1 MKRLKSVKLIQF
13 LLYEQQ
19 EFGLEEITGIFGRNG
34 SGKSS
39 ALDAVQIAMFGAN
52 KNLLA
57 FNAQADSGA
66 RHQNR
71 TLRSYC
77 LGQYGDDADQCART
91 QATTYI
97 TLVWHDTETNEPIS
111 MGVCIEASSDSEGER
126 VLGRYVIRGVELA
139 MSEHLQTVDGVT
151 TPLPWASFR
160 HRLLERSKV
169 TGEDPLF
176 EDASTYVKQVLFMLR
191 GKAGQASYE
200 AFARAFRFALRM
212 RFDKSVDQIV
222 RQDVLE
228 DRPTNIQKFKSIV
241 ETFKRLNAK
250 IAWVEEKIKRGSAVA
265 TSYQSAL
272 TEARR
277 AATWRALEA
286 GAHHES
292 NNARHEALAQQL
304 EEAENKAHEL
314 QVKSAEAQQHLTS
327 KRNQILHLETL
338 QQAHADHQ
346 QNAQAQQAREAAE
359 SRAATRGEEF
369 KTELKSLVRMVRNAC
384 ADESIKPWRNE
395 LEALTVRL
403 QNVLGSKDAPDFE
416 FLQRAMRDLGV
427 IASQAAQ
434 ALDATHL
441 ELTNQAAEANRQIK
455 VLEAALER
463 AQTGRARLSD
473 STQYLIN
480 ELKERGLDPAPVC
493 DLVRVT
499 DTKWQP
505 AIEAYLASNV
515 EALLLRESEE
525 DEAFEVYRGLQGKRA
540 IYGVKIVRASRMRAS
555 ATASADLVAALIEG
569 KNQHAVAFLRGKLG
583 NLKRAEH
590 STEALRGERTLTSD
604 GMLVGPADFERL
616 ELVHSSRL
624 RIGAGDPSQ
633 VVHLR
638 DELKKHRLLAQEST
652 SSAQR
657 IALLRTSLRS
667 VAAPETTRLIESRGR
682 TFEEALRDQKVAR
695 QRLEVSASS
704 EYQELCAELSV
715 CRAAIPGLEAAQLQ
729 AHGEAVRADTALGGL
744 RSQLTQRT
752 AELAAS
758 AEVVERYRMDADYD
772 SAYASDHWDRLLERF
787 DDEYDSMATHCNG
800 QAEQCTNSMGR
811 HINTAQNLLGA
822 YLSEY
827 REALADEDAAD
838 WRQAKAWIEGEI
850 TRLEGTEL
858 AAYRQEALDA
868 YEASQKTFRQDVAL
882 ALNSNLKLL
891 HDTFDRFNKALKS
904 TPAFTNGERYQF
916 IYRVR
921 PDLEPLLKFVKNVSD
936 FGSDGNL
943 FGDPGSI
950 PPQFEELLRD
960 KTATGNAA
968 TKSPLDDY
976 REFYEFDIRID
987 CEDPQTG
994 VSKTV
999 GHLSKR
1005 IGPGSGGEHRAP
1017 LYVIAG
1023 AALYSAYRMDRNNR
1037 DGLRLILLDEA
1048 FDKMDAPNI
1057 VATMQYLQELD
1068 LQVLM
1073 ASPGE
1078 NLATLTAFLHRYF
1091 EIQKDPDL
1099 HVIEVQERR
1108 VSDAM
1113 RMQFRED
1120 LWEFHPELLEQELAR
1135 VRREPVLPATSI
1147 STSVASEAS

>member
-1 MKRLKSVKLIQF
+1 MKQLESVKLIQF

-19 EFGLEEITGIFGRNG
+19 EFNFDEITGIFGRNG

-57 FNAQADSGA
+57 FNAQADSSV

-77 LGQYGDDADQCART
+77 LGKYGDDADQCART

-97 TLVWHDTETNEPIS
+97 TLVWRDTKTNEPIS
-111 MGVCIEASSDSEGER
+111 MGVCIEASVDSEGDR

-151 TPLPWASFR
+151 APLPWSSFR
-160 HRLLERSKV
+160 HRLVERSKV

-176 EDASTYVKQVLFMLR
+176 NDASTYVKQVLFMLR
-191 GKAGQASYE
+191 GKAGQASYD

-250 IAWVEEKIKRGSAVA
+250 IAWVEEKIKRGQAVA
-265 TSYQSAL
+265 TSYRSAL
-272 TEARR
+272 TDARR

-286 GAHHES
+286 GAWHEL
-292 NNARHEALAQQL
+292 NNAQHEALALQL
-304 EEAENKAHEL
+304 GQAEEQEREL
-314 QVKSAEAQQHLTS
+314 RIKSTEALQHLVAMR
-327 KRNQILHLETL
+327 KEVAHLGAL

-359 SRAATRGEEF
+359 GRATARGVEF
-369 KTELKSLVRMVRNAC
+369 ETELKSLVRMVRNAC
-384 ADESIKPWRNE
+384 ADESTIAWRNE
-395 LEALTVRL
+395 LEACAVRL
-403 QNVLGSKDAPDFE
+403 QKTLGTTDVPDLE
-416 FLQRAMRDLGV
+416 FLQRAMRDLGAV
-427 IASQAAQ
+427 ATQAAQ
-434 ALDATHL
+434 ALNVSHL
-441 ELTNQAAEANRQIK
+441 EFTNQAEEAGKRIK
-455 VLEAALER
+455 VIEAALAR

-480 ELKERGLDPAPVC
+480 ELKERGLDPMPVC

-499 DTKWQP
+499 DSQWQP

-525 DEAFEVYRGLQGKRA
+525 DAAFEVYRGLQGKRA
-540 IYGVKIVRASRMRAS
+540 IYGVKIVRSSRMRSPAHA
-555 ATASADLVAALIEG
+555 ATDSVAALIEG
-569 KNQHAVAFLRGKLG
+569 NNQHAVAYLRGKLG
-583 NLKRAEH
+583 NLRRAEH
-590 STEALRGERTLTSD
+590 STEALRGERTLTID
-604 GMLVGPADFERL
+604 GMLVGPGDFERL

-624 RIGAGDPSQ
+624 RIGAGDMSQ
-633 VVHLR
+633 VGILKE
-638 DELKKHRLLAQEST
+638 DLKKQRLLAYDFAEKAT
-652 SSAQR
+652 AV
-657 IALLRTSLRS
+657 ATLRS
-667 VAAPETTRLIESRGR
+667 SLQVMAAAQTSRLIISHCDNFR
-682 TFEEALRDQKVAR
+682 EALRDQAVSR
-695 QRLEVSASS
+695 QRLESSASG
-704 EYQELCAELSV
+704 EYQQLGGKLSESRKALPELENAH
-715 CRAAIPGLEAAQLQ
+715 LQ
-729 AHGEAVRADTALGGL
+729 AHGKAVRAEALLDGF
-744 RSQLTQRT
+744 RHQLKQSSVAST
-752 AELAAS
+752 AS
-758 AEVVERYRMDADYD
+758 AGVQQHCRADVDYD
-772 SAYASDHWDRLLERF
+772 PAYASDHWDKLLERYGE
-787 DDEYDSMATHCNG
+787 DYTGMASYGRNMT
-800 QAEQCTNSMGR
+800 EQCTTSMGR
-811 HINTAQNLLGA
+811 HTNVAQSLLGA
-822 YLSEY
+822 YLSDY
-827 REALADEDAAD
+827 REALDDEASTN
-838 WRQAKAWIEGEI
+838 WRQAKEWIEREI
-850 TRLEGTEL
+850 ARLESTEL
-858 AAYRQEALDA
+858 AAYKQEAQEA

-891 HDTFDRFNKALKS
+891 HDTFDRFNKALQS

-950 PPQFEELLRD
+950 PAQFEELLRD
-960 KTATGNAA
+960 KTAVGNAA
-968 TKSPLDDY
+968 IKSPLDDY

-987 CEDPQTG
+987 CENPQTG

-1057 VATMQYLQELD
+1057 VATMQYLQELG

-1078 NLATLTAFLHRYF
+1078 NLATLTAFLNRYF

-1099 HVIEVQERR
+1099 HVIEVQERQ
-1108 VSDAM
+1108 VSEAM

-1120 LWEFHPELLEQELAR
+1120 LWEFHPELLEQELDR
-1135 VRREPVLPATSI
+1135 VRREIIAPAIYVPLPI
-1147 STSVASEAS
+1147 V

>member
-1 MKRLKSVKLIQF
+1 MKRLESVKLIQF

-19 EFGLEEITGIFGRNG
+19 EFGLDEITGIFGRNG

-77 LGQYGDDADQCART
+77 LGQFGDDSDQCARA
-91 QATTYI
+91 QAMTYI
-97 TLVWHDTETNEPIS
+97 TLVWRDTETNEPIS
-111 MGVCIEASSDSEGER
+111 MGVCIEASVDSEGDR

-139 MSEHLQTVDGVT
+139 MSEHLQTVNGVT
-151 TPLPWASFR
+151 APLPWNSFR
-160 HRLLERSKV
+160 HRLVERSKV

-176 EDASTYVKQVLFMLR
+176 DDASTYVKQVLFVLR
-191 GKAGQASYE
+191 GNAGQASYE

-250 IAWVEEKIKRGSAVA
+250 IAWVEEKVKRGQAVA
-265 TSYQSAL
+265 SSYRSAL

-277 AATWRALEA
+277 GGTRRALEA
-286 GAHHES
+286 GARHES
-292 NNARHEALAQQL
+292 NNAQHEALAL
-304 EEAENKAHEL
+304 ELGQAEEQARGL
-314 QVKSAEAQQHLTS
+314 RDKSTEAQQHLVS
-327 KRNQILHLETL
+327 MRKQVAHLEAL
-338 QQAHADHQ
+338 QQAHVDHQ

-359 SRAATRGEEF
+359 SRATARGGEF
-369 KTELKSLVRMVRNAC
+369 EAELKSLVRMVRNAC
-384 ADESIKPWRNE
+384 ADESIATWRNE
-395 LEALTVRL
+395 LEACEVRL
-403 QNVLGSKDAPDFE
+403 QKALGTADAPDLE

-427 IASQAAQ
+427 VATQAAQ
-434 ALDATHL
+434 ALDASQL
-441 ELTNQAAEANRQIK
+441 EFTNRAAEAGKQVK
-455 VLEAALER
+455 VIEAALER

-480 ELKERGLDPAPVC
+480 ELKEQGLDPTPVC

-515 EALLLRESEE
+515 EALLVRESEE

-540 IYGVKIVRASRMRAS
+540 IYGVKIVRASRMRS
-555 ATASADLVAALIEG
+555 PATAPADSVAALIEG
-569 KNQHAVAFLRGKLG
+569 KNQHAVAYLRGKLG
-583 NLKRAEH
+583 NLKRAEN
-590 STEALRGERTLTSD
+590 SAEALRGERTLTVD
-604 GMLVGPADFERL
+604 GMLVGPGDFERL
-616 ELVHSSRL
+616 ELVHASRL
-624 RIGAGDPSQ
+624 RIGAGDMSQ
-633 VVHLR
+633 VGILR
-638 DELKKHRLLAQEST
+638 DDLKRLRLLAQESMER
-652 SSAQR
+652 AQR
-657 IALLRTSLRS
+657 VALLRTSLQS
-667 VAAPETTRLIESRGR
+667 MAAPETARLIESQCR
-682 TFEEALRDQKVAR
+682 TLQEVLRDREVAR
-695 QRLEVSASS
+695 QRLEGSTSS
-704 EYQELCAELSV
+704 EYQKMCAELSESK
-715 CRAAIPGLEAAQLQ
+715 AAVPGLENADRQ
-729 AHGEAVRADTALGGL
+729 AHGAAERAEAALGGF
-744 RSQLTQRT
+744 RDQLKQSSE
-752 AELAAS
+752 ALAAS
-758 AEVVERYRMDADYD
+758 AEVQERCRADMDYD
-772 SAYASDHWDRLLERF
+772 AAYASDHWDKLLERF
-787 DDEYDSMATHCNG
+787 GEDYPGMAGHCRTLG
-800 QAEQCTNSMGR
+800 DQCTNSMVR
-811 HINTAQNLLGA
+811 HTNMAQNLLGA

-827 REALADEDAAD
+827 REALDDEASAD
-838 WRQAKAWIEGEI
+838 WRQAKEWIEQEI
-850 TRLEGTEL
+850 ARLESTEL
-858 AAYRQEALDA
+858 AAYRQEAQEA
-868 YEASQKTFRQDVAL
+868 YEASQRTFRQDVAL

-921 PDLEPLLKFVKNVSD
+921 PALEPLLKFVKNVSD

-950 PPQFEELLRD
+950 PVQFEELLRD
-960 KTATGNAA
+960 KTSVGNAA
-968 TKSPLDDY
+968 VKSPLDDY

-1023 AALYSAYRMDRNNR
+1023 AALYSAYRMDKNNR

-1057 VATMQYLQELD
+1057 VATMRYLQELG

-1078 NLATLTAFLHRYF
+1078 NLATLTAFLNRYF

-1108 VSDAM
+1108 VSEAM
-1113 RMQFRED
+1113 RLQFRED
-1120 LWEFHPELLEQELAR
+1120 LWEFHPELLEQELER
-1135 VRREPVLPATSI
+1135 VRREVVAPAIRAPLPA
-1147 STSVASEAS
+1147 A

>member
-1 MKRLKSVKLIQF
+1 MKRLESVRLIQF

-19 EFGLEEITGIFGRNG
+19 EFGLDEITGIFGRNG

-39 ALDAVQIAMFGAN
+39 ALDAVQIAIFGAN

-77 LGQYGDDADQCART
+77 LGQFGDDSDQCART

-97 TLVWHDTETNEPIS
+97 TLVWRDTETHEPIS
-111 MGVCIEASSDSEGER
+111 MGVCIEASVDNEGDR

-151 TPLPWASFR
+151 APLPWSSFR
-160 HRLLERSKV
+160 HRLVERSKV
-169 TGEDPLF
+169 TGENPLF
-176 EDASTYVKQVLFMLR
+176 DDASTYVKQVLFMLR

-250 IAWVEEKIKRGSAVA
+250 IAWVEEKIKRGQAVA

-286 GAHHES
+286 GARHESSNSHHEKLS
-292 NNARHEALAQQL
+292 QQL
-304 EEAENKAHEL
+304 ATAEDDEREL
-314 QVKSAEAQQHLTS
+314 FVKSNGAKALLAAMRE
-327 KRNQILHLETL
+327 QIGRLHDL
-338 QQAHADHQ
+338 QQAHSDHQ
-346 QNAQAQQAREAAE
+346 QNAQTQHEREAAE
-359 SRAATRGEEF
+359 NRATARGTEF
-369 KTELKSLVRMVRNAC
+369 ARELKNLVRMVKNAC
-384 ADESIKPWRNE
+384 ADESVTLWRNE
-395 LEALTVRL
+395 LEACVVRL
-403 QNVLGSKDAPDFE
+403 QQTLGIDVAPDAE
-416 FLQRAMRDLGV
+416 FLQRAMRDLGLV
-427 IASQAAQ
+427 ATQAAQ
-434 ALDATHL
+434 SLDVTHL
-441 ELTNQAAEANRQIK
+441 ELKNRAEEAGKQVQ
-455 VLEAALER
+455 VLEAALAR

-480 ELKERGLDPAPVC
+480 ELKERGLDPTPVC

-505 AIEAYLASNV
+505 VIEAYLANNV

-525 DEAFEVYRGLQGKRA
+525 GEAFEVYRGLQGKRA
-540 IYGVKIVRASRMRAS
+540 IYGVKIVRASRMRSPAPV
-555 ATASADLVAALIEG
+555 ATDSVAALIEG
-569 KNQHAVAFLRGKLG
+569 KNQHAVTYLRGKLG

-590 STEALRGERTLTSD
+590 SAEALRGERTLTID
-604 GMLVGPADFERL
+604 GMLVGPGDFERL
-616 ELVHSSRL
+616 ALVHSSRL
-624 RIGAGDPSQ
+624 RIGAGDMSQ
-633 VVHLR
+633 VGILK
-638 DELKKHRLLAQEST
+638 DDLKKQRLLVHEFTAK
-652 SSAQR
+652 AD
-657 IALLRTSLRS
+657 A
-667 VAAPETTRLIESRGR
+667 VAALRYSLQTMAAAETSRLIASHGANLR
-682 TFEEALRDQKVAR
+682 EALHNRAVAR
-695 QRLEVSASS
+695 QRLEISASE
-704 EYQELCAELSV
+704 EYQQLCTRLSESTKALPELEGAH
-715 CRAAIPGLEAAQLQ
+715 LQ
-729 AHGEAVRADTALGGL
+729 AHEAAVRADAALVGL
-744 RSQLTQRT
+744 RSQLGQSSE
-752 AELAAS
+752 ALASS
-758 AEVVERYRMDADYD
+758 AEMQECRRADLDYD
-772 SAYASDHWDRLLERF
+772 AVYAFDHWGKLLERF
-787 DDEYDSMATHCNG
+787 DDDYTAMAEHCRNQG
-800 QAEQCTNSMGR
+800 QNCSTAMAR
-811 HINTAQNLLGA
+811 HISTAQNFLGA

-827 REALADEDAAD
+827 REALNDESTAD
-838 WRQAKAWIEGEI
+838 WRLSKEWIEQQI
-850 TRLEGTEL
+850 FRLEATEL
-858 AAYRQEALDA
+858 AGYKKEAQEA

-936 FGSDGNL
+936 FGSEGNL
-943 FGDPGSI
+943 FGEPGSI
-950 PPQFEELLRD
+950 PVQFEELLRD
-960 KTATGNAA
+960 KTTMGNAA
-968 TKSPLDDY
+968 AKSPLDDY

-994 VSKTV
+994 VSNTV

-1023 AALYSAYRMDRNNR
+1023 AALYSAYRMDKNNR

-1057 VATMQYLQELD
+1057 VATMRYLQELG

-1078 NLATLTAFLHRYF
+1078 NLATLTAFLNRYF

-1108 VSDAM
+1108 VSEAM

-1120 LWEFHPELLEQELAR
+1120 LWEFHPELLEQELQR
-1135 VRREPVLPATSI
+1135 VRREVIAPAIRAPLPA
-1147 STSVASEAS
+1147 A

>member
-1 MKRLKSVKLIQF
+1 MKRLESVKLIQF

-19 EFGLEEITGIFGRNG
+19 EFGLDEITGIFGRNG

-39 ALDAVQIAMFGAN
+39 ALDAVQIAIFGAN

-77 LGQYGDDADQCART
+77 LGQFGDDSDQCART

-97 TLVWHDTETNEPIS
+97 TLVWRDTETNEPIS
-111 MGVCIEASSDSEGER
+111 MGVCIEASVDSEGDR

-151 TPLPWASFR
+151 NPLPWSSFR
-160 HRLLERSKV
+160 HRLVERSKI

-176 EDASTYVKQVLFMLR
+176 DDASTYIKQVLFMLR

-250 IAWVEEKIKRGSAVA
+250 IAWVEEKIKRGQAVA
-265 TSYQSAL
+265 SSYRSAL

-277 AATWRALEA
+277 AATWHALEA
-286 GAHHES
+286 GARHES
-292 NNARHEALAQQL
+292 NNALHEALSQQRKQAADHKL
-304 EEAENKAHEL
+304 KLQSESDEA
-314 QVKSAEAQQHLTS
+314 
-327 KRNQILHLETL
+327 KRRQDEMRKQIEHLEAL
-338 QQAHADHQ
+338 QLAHADHQ
-346 QNAQAQQAREAAE
+346 ENAQAHQDRDAAE
-359 SRAATRGEEF
+359 SRSTARAVDFSR
-369 KTELKSLVRMVRNAC
+369 ELTSLIRMVQNAC
-384 ADESIKPWRNE
+384 ADEPVLTWRNE
-395 LEALTVRL
+395 LNACAVRL
-403 QNVLGSKDAPDFE
+403 RQCLDGEDAPDAE
-416 FLQRAMRDLGV
+416 FLQRAMHDLGLV
-427 IASQAAQ
+427 ATKAAQ
-434 ALDATHL
+434 SLDDQYL
-441 ELTNQAAEANRQIK
+441 GLKNQAEDARKQVG
-455 VLEAALER
+455 VLEEALKR

-480 ELKERGLDPAPVC
+480 ELKERGLDPTPVC

-515 EALLLRESEE
+515 EALLVRESEE

-540 IYGVKIVRASRMRAS
+540 IYGVKIVRASRMRSPAPAPTDS
-555 ATASADLVAALIEG
+555 VAALIEG
-569 KNQHAVAFLRGKLG
+569 KNQHAVAYLRSKLG

-590 STEALRGERTLTSD
+590 SAEALRGERTLTMD
-604 GMLVGPADFERL
+604 GMLVGPGDFERL

-624 RIGAGDPSQ
+624 RIGAGDMSQ
-633 VVHLR
+633 VGILR
-638 DELKKHRLLAQEST
+638 DDLNKQRLLAHEFTEKASAVATLRFSLQTMAAAET
-652 SSAQR
+652 S
-657 IALLRTSLRS
+657 
-667 VAAPETTRLIESRGR
+667 RLIASHAVGLQ
-682 TFEEALRDQKVAR
+682 EALRAREVAR
-695 QRLEVSASS
+695 RRLEGSASS
-704 EYQELCAELSV
+704 QYKELCDKLSQGK
-715 CRAAIPGLEAAQLQ
+715 ASLPDLERSHLL
-729 AHGEAVRADTALGGL
+729 AHADSARADQALGGL
-744 RSQLTQRT
+744 LGQLKHSSE
-752 AELAAS
+752 ALAAS
-758 AEVVERYRMDADYD
+758 AQIQERYRANVDYD
-772 SAYASDHWDRLLERF
+772 SGYASDHWDKLLERF
-787 DDEYDSMATHCNG
+787 ADDYVAMAEHCRNQG
-800 QAEQCTNSMGR
+800 HSGSTTMAR

-822 YLSEY
+822 YLGEY
-827 REALADEDAAD
+827 REALDDESTVD
-838 WRQAKAWIEGEI
+838 WRLSKEWIEQQI
-850 TRLEGTEL
+850 LRLEGTEL
-858 AAYRQEALDA
+858 AGYKKEAQEA

-921 PDLEPLLKFVKNVSD
+921 PALEPLLKFVKNVSD

-943 FGDPGSI
+943 FGDPGSV
-950 PPQFEELLRD
+950 PVQFEELLRD
-960 KTATGNAA
+960 KTSVGNAA
-968 TKSPLDDY
+968 VKSPLDDY

-1023 AALYSAYRMDRNNR
+1023 AALYSAYRMDKNNR

-1057 VATMQYLQELD
+1057 VATMRYLQELG

-1078 NLATLTAFLHRYF
+1078 NLATLTAFLNRYF

-1108 VSDAM
+1108 VSEAM

-1120 LWEFHPELLEQELAR
+1120 LWEFHPELLEQELER
-1135 VRREPVLPATSI
+1135 VRREVVASAIRAPLPA
-1147 STSVASEAS
+1147 A